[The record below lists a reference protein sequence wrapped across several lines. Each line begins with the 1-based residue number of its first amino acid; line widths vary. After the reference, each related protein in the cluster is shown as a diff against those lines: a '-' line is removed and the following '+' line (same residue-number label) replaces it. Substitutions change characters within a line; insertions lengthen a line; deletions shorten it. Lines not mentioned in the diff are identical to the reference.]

1 LQKDPEQERKK
12 FAMTDKIVVL
22 STCGSPEEAQRLAR
36 ALVEKRL
43 AACVNIVPGVR
54 SVYHWRNEAGKEAIE
69 EDEEVLLVIKT
80 SRPLLEEL
88 RSEIERLHSYEVPEV
103 IAMQIV
109 DGSERYLAWLDRELA
124 HKPSL

>member
-1 LQKDPEQERKK
+1 
-12 FAMTDKIVVL
+12 MTDKIVVL
-22 STCGSPEEAQRLAR
+22 STCGSLEESQRLAR

-43 AACVNIVPGVR
+43 AACVNIVPNLR
-54 SVYHWRNEAGKEAIE
+54 SVYRWKDAIE
-69 EDEEVLLVIKT
+69 EEEEVLLVIKT
-80 SRPLLEEL
+80 SRPLLEDL

-103 IAMQIV
+103 IAIQVV

>member
-1 LQKDPEQERKK
+1 
-12 FAMTDKIVVL
+12 MTDKIVVL
-22 STCGSPEEAQRLAR
+22 STCGSIEEAQRLAR

-43 AACVNIVPGVR
+43 AACVSLVPGVR
-54 SVYHWRNEAGKEAIE
+54 SVYRWSNELGKDGIE
-69 EDEEVLLVIKT
+69 EEEEVLLVIKT
-80 SRPLLEEL
+80 SRPLFEDL

-103 IAMQIV
+103 IAIQVV